1 MGISKVTQICEN
13 NKKSPCG
20 SCSLFGSQSMF
31 VGRLLPARRL
41 PATPPWHLCQDHR
54 HLGTTPS
61 FLHLNLKPAAWQGQ
75 RPLVPCWASLA
86 RTTSKKRSCCIT
98 DAVSCC
104 MCFSCGISHQSTAQ
118 VHCWSVVKGEAIS
131 ATLEATHE
139 NRLFLMRHQVQVL
152 LCFLIT
158 SEKIYSI
165 KRSITSPT
173 CCNGLLLEHLVYGVL
188 HVMLGDAPLLP

>member
-31 VGRLLPARRL
+31 VGGMLPARRL

-104 MCFSCGISHQSTAQ
+104 TLFFLWHLPPE
-118 VHCWSVVKGEAIS
+118 HC
-131 ATLEATHE
+131 
-139 NRLFLMRHQVQVL
+139 
-152 LCFLIT
+152 
-158 SEKIYSI
+158 
-165 KRSITSPT
+165 TSP
-173 CCNGLLLEHLVYGVL
+173 LLVSGQGRSNLSYSGSYS
-188 HVMLGDAPLLP
+188 